1 MKLTLL
7 LCFLFFFGCDPIKVK
22 EKSKDWKEIYKQ
34 EMLKARENQDRDAYF
49 FFLKEYEIEF
59 EKSAANKNT
68 ID

>member
-7 LCFLFFFGCDPIKVK
+7 LSSLFLFGCDPIKVK
-22 EKSKDWKEIYKQ
+22 DKSKDWKEIYKQ

-49 FFLKEYEIEF
+49 FFLKEYEKEF
-59 EKSAANKNT
+59 EKPAVNKNT

>member
-49 FFLKEYEIEF
+49 FFLKEYEKEF